1 MDGVYW
7 ISGKPGSGKS
17 TLVDHL
23 VNNPRTKS
31 ELGQRNNMAWT
42 ILHFYFDF
50 RGGQGISNSFEG
62 LLRSLL
68 YQLVEAMPQ
77 LEVKGV
83 DDGRRDHFSD
93 WSERRLREILR
104 TSLENAKGGVCI
116 FVDGL
121 DEYAGDDV
129 LDLIQFLKSLAPS
142 KGSQRTSIKVCVSSR
157 PETIPSQLLLH
168 LPNLSTSE
176 YNESGIRSYC
186 LRTLE
191 AVEPEVRKDLDI
203 SRLTGIIARLAE
215 GVFLWARFAQKEVFR
230 GHCSGENFAELL
242 ERLQAIP
249 RDLEDVYDRMLSRL
263 EPTAKQECMI
273 MLQLV
278 CFARRSLTW
287 QELLVATNFAMNKDV
302 VISERICS
310 DEDSGNA
317 PKVYDTFA
325 RRLRAKAVGLLEL
338 VKTDDFDDEVPKLIH
353 RSVSTYL
360 NQKGWQTLGALKG
373 EISIRAESLY
383 VETCTRYLHCLLR
396 HCRLETNTS
405 QSIWDEWFDGK
416 VFFMPKKPRINGS
429 TGIYPFFAYAARYV
443 FVHANFVE
451 QYGYGYGASSYTL
464 LHDAL
469 TEQFFNLIFRGEFY
483 LGVRGCK
490 WEFLYE
496 DFDAIFVAFFFG
508 LVQYCIDDLATR
520 SPAPGQVFWERALRC
535 ALFQGDRSFAGNFA
549 GNFAGSTETVILALR
564 NIITVKQIHLEETW
578 TPDCLKLVLQHD
590 SIKSLRLFDR
600 KGQAV
605 TLLWLF
611 TQRNLLYP
619 FREFLNLL
627 VKKAIDRGEDLR
639 QRCGPEGNLVETLM
653 EERPNHI
660 RREKLRALREYY
672 ESMSWPFEY
681 DTGEIEMIER

>member
-1 MDGVYW
+1 
-7 ISGKPGSGKS
+7 
-17 TLVDHL
+17 
-23 VNNPRTKS
+23 
-31 ELGQRNNMAWT
+31 MAWT

-50 RGGQGISNSFEG
+50 RGGKGISNSFEG

-176 YNESGIRSYC
+176 YNEPGIRSYC

-215 GVFLWARFAQKEVFR
+215 GVFLWARFAQKEVFL

-278 CFARRSLTW
+278 CFAKRSLTW

-338 VKTDDFDDEVPKLIH
+338 VKTDGFDDEVAKLIH
-353 RSVSTYL
+353 RSMSTYL
-360 NQKGWQTLGALKG
+360 NQKGWQTLGVLKG
-373 EISIRAESLY
+373 EISIGAESLY
-383 VETCTRYLHCLLR
+383 VKICTRYLHCLLR
-396 HCRLETNTS
+396 HCKLETNTS
-405 QSIWDEWFDGK
+405 QSIWDEWRRGK
-416 VFFMPKKPRINGS
+416 VFYTPWKREQRGRQYLNDSIV
-429 TGIYPFFAYAARYV
+429 IYPFFQYAAYYTSK
-443 FVHANFVE
+443 HACSLE
-451 QYGYGYGASSYTL
+451 GHGTSSYPL

-469 TEQFFNLIFRGEFY
+469 TEQLTYIMNAWVVEMDPLRPSRIPPE
-483 LGVRGCK
+483 L
-490 WEFLYE
+490 LYKDS
-496 DFDAIFVAFFFG
+496 DFDPTFVAFRYS
-508 LVQYCIDDLATR
+508 LVLYCIDDLATR
-520 SPAPGQVFWERALRC
+520 SPAPGQIFWERALRC
-535 ALFQGDRSFAGNFA
+535 ALFQGARVDAARSAK
-549 GNFAGSTETVILALR
+549 TVSLALQ
-564 NIITVKQIHLEETW
+564 NIITVKQIYLEEEMN
-578 TPDCLKLVLQHD
+578 PEFLKVVLKHG

-611 TQRNLLYP
+611 IHHVPLRGDRLRENL
-619 FREFLNLL
+619 ELL
-627 VKKAIDRGEDLR
+627 IKSANDRGEDVR
-639 QRCGPEGNLVETLM
+639 QRCGPEGSLVEALM
-653 EERPNHI
+653 KQGSSYE
-660 RREKLRALREYY
+660 REKKLRLLRRHY

-681 DTGEIEMIER
+681 NLDE